1 MEVGQVSLSHS
12 LAVVSNEKLK
22 NSPCT
27 MHRWFAAFD
36 PIGNGQP
43 HFFPGIIN
51 AKEWKKQ
58 LELRGVKSKP
68 RPKLFKS
75 KKN

>member
-1 MEVGQVSLSHS
+1 
-12 LAVVSNEKLK
+12 
-22 NSPCT
+22 